1 MLESVQTDDFS
12 RTFFV
17 VNKWSVFLDK
27 MSRHSQVVEGFRFA
41 ELMITA
47 LLFVEGVLLASSV
60 GDLQLTRVVCSH
72 VWSNW
77 LGGAKSNFWGD
88 STFPEKDGVAPLGME
103 GVIVPGVPKYLRV
116 LFKSG

>member
-1 MLESVQTDDFS
+1 M
-12 RTFFV
+12 
-17 VNKWSVFLDK
+17 FLDK
-27 MSRHSQVVEGFRFA
+27 ISRHSQVVEGFRFA
-41 ELMITA
+41 ELMITP
-47 LLFVEGVLLASSV
+47 LLFVEGVVLLASSV

-88 STFPEKDGVAPLGME
+88 SNFPEKDEVAPLGME